1 MSLQASLASE
11 IRAAYNAHLVIEPI
25 PEKEGS
31 GSNLEKNG
39 SDIMVLPPHT
49 GGETRP
55 LYPIFR
61 LPNSPQ
67 DTGTLPTDKSTRRG
81 GWILSWASG
90 DVILPDAVKG
100 CAMSRTEGIAS

>member
-1 MSLQASLASE
+1 MGMRDAQRRLCIVSLQASLASE
-11 IRAAYNAHLVIEPI
+11 IRAAYSAHLVIEPI

-31 GSNLEKNG
+31 GSNLEKSG

-67 DTGTLPTDKSTRRG
+67 DTGTLPCYSECLKSG
-81 GWILSWASG
+81 
-90 DVILPDAVKG
+90 
-100 CAMSRTEGIAS
+100 